1 MKTSY
6 STKTTLFEPI
16 SITID
21 EVEYALGK
29 ITPGII
35 LEALKWQEKAEAGD
49 IQASIQQLSILT
61 GAPAKIIN
69 QLDVREIKEALL
81 ETSAKITEARRKST
95 AAVPKAGAPET
106 GESNEKN

>member
-1 MKTSY
+1 MKTNY
-6 STKTTLFEPI
+6 STKKTLFEPV

-21 EVEYALGK
+21 EAEYALDK

-35 LEALKWQEKAEAGD
+35 LEALKWQKRAEEGD

-61 GAPAKIIN
+61 GAPAKTLN

-95 AAVPKAGAPET
+95 AAVPKEGEPDGAEAK
-106 GESNEKN
+106 EKN